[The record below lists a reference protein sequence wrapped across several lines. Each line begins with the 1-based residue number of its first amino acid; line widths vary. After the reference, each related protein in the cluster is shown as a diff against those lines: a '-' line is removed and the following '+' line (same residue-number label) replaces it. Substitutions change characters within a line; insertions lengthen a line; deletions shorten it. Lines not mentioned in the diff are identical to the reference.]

1 MTCEGLIGSF
11 AGSGASAP
19 LGEGKEGLDPPP
31 PTPAGAAADTP
42 PAPPGL
48 IAAIA
53 FTCAIPNAIAA
64 AAAAAPSAGPTMGML
79 ASALYAPTAAEY
91 VFMSVSPIRI
101 AFIRAKASLLLPP
114 DAA

>member
-19 LGEGKEGLDPPP
+19 RGEGKEPPP

-42 PAPPGL
+42 PPGF
-48 IAAIA
+48 IAVIA
-53 FTCAIPNAIAA
+53 LTCAMPNAIAA
-64 AAAAAPSAGPTMGML
+64 AAAAAPSAGPTMGIE
-79 ASALYAPTAAEY
+79 ASALYAPIAAEY